1 MAILLRIVPP
11 ILILA
16 LGVFAWIKLGVPVDE
31 PQAERRAPRVLQ
43 TERMVL
49 QRTDHPVVLES
60 QGVIRAHYET
70 TLTPQISGTVISINP
85 RFDDGAFFNAG
96 DILME
101 LDPADFE
108 TELISAESRL
118 ARAEAALAQEEARA
132 NQARLNWDDMGYK
145 DEPSPL
151 VLRVPQLKEARANV
165 DAAEAELSQARR
177 NLARTK
183 VRAPFD
189 GRVKSR
195 LVGPGQAV
203 GATTEIG
210 QIFASNKAEVRLPLS
225 PRQLGFV
232 NLPTREGDPPVSVM
246 LTDALSSRSTGQSW
260 DARIVR
266 TEGALDEGSRELFA
280 IAEIEDPF
288 GLESGMP
295 ELRIGQPVRAAI
307 DGIVLHDVFV
317 FPRNAL
323 RGIDRV
329 YLIDRNPDRIRRTN
343 ITPVWSTS
351 EIVVV
356 DEGFED
362 GEWLATSRLPLVP
375 NEAPVE
381 IIEEPPSAADTKA
394 EESPHTS

>member
-11 ILILA
+11 FLILA
-16 LGVFAWIKLGVPVDE
+16 IGVFAWMKLGVPVEE
-31 PQAERRAPRVLQ
+31 PQQERREPRVLQ

-49 QRTDHPVVLES
+49 QRTDHPVILES

-70 TLTPQISGTVISINP
+70 TLTAQVGGTVVTIHP
-85 RFDDGAFFNAG
+85 RFDDGAFFQAG
-96 DILME
+96 DVLLE
-101 LDPADFE
+101 LDRADFE

-118 ARAEAALAQEEARA
+118 ARAEAALAQEDARA
-132 NQARLNWDDMGYK
+132 NQARLNWDDMGYE

-165 DAAEAELSQARR
+165 NAAEAELAQAKR
-177 NLARTK
+177 NLERTN

-195 LVGPGQAV
+195 LIGPGQAV
-203 GATTEIG
+203 GAQTELG
-210 QIFASNKAEVRLPLS
+210 RIFASDKAEIRLPLT

-232 NLPTREGDPPVSVM
+232 NLPAREDDAPVRVT
-246 LTDALSSRSTGQSW
+246 LKDALSSRASGQSW
-260 DARIVR
+260 CAWIVR

-280 IAEIEDPF
+280 IAEIQDPF
-288 GLESGMP
+288 GLNSGLP

-307 DGIVLHDVFV
+307 DGVVLRDVFV
-317 FPRNAL
+317 FPRSAM

-329 YLIDRNPDRIRRTN
+329 YLIDRDPHRIRRTN

-351 EIVVV
+351 ETVVV
-356 DEGFED
+356 ADGFED
-362 GEWLATSRLPLVP
+362 GDWLATSRLPLVP

-381 IIEEPPSAADTKA
+381 IIEEPSAAEAKA
-394 EESPHTS
+394 DDPPHTS

>member
-11 ILILA
+11 VVILA
-16 LGVFAWIKLGVPVDE
+16 VGVIAWMWLGKPVEE
-31 PQAERRAPRVLQ
+31 PQPEPREPRVLQ
-43 TERMVL
+43 TERMEL
-49 QRTDHPVVLES
+49 QRTDHPVILDS

-70 TLTPQISGTVISINP
+70 TLTPQVSGTVMAIHP
-85 RFDDGAFFNAG
+85 AFEDGAFFEAG
-96 DILME
+96 DVLLE
-101 LDPADFE
+101 LDPSDFE
-108 TELISAESRL
+108 TELVSAESRL

-132 NQARLNWDDMGYK
+132 NQARLNWDDMGYD

-151 VLRVPQLKEARANV
+151 VLREPQLKEARANV
-165 DAAEAELSQARR
+165 DAAIAELEQAKR

-195 LVGPGQAV
+195 LIGPGQAV
-203 GATTEIG
+203 GATTELG
-210 QIFASNKAEVRLPLS
+210 RIFASGMAEVRLPLT
-225 PRQLGFV
+225 PRQLEFV
-232 NLPTREGDPPVSVM
+232 NLPAREGDPPVHVT
-246 LTDALSSRSTGQSW
+246 LTDALSSRASGKTW

-280 IAEIEDPF
+280 IAEIKDPF
-288 GLESGMP
+288 GLESGLP

-307 DGIVLHDVFV
+307 DGVVLRDVFV

-329 YLIDRNPDRIRRTN
+329 YLIDRDPDRIRRAN

-356 DEGFED
+356 ENGFECGD
-362 GEWLATSRLPLVP
+362 WLATSRLPLVP
-375 NEAPVE
+375 NDAPVE
-381 IIEEPPSAADTKA
+381 VIEEPSAVDAKVEA
-394 EESPHTS
+394 PHTS